1 MVKACNVCDNP
12 KLNLVYESADNLS
25 VTTMNKLVP
34 GRTSVYFCE
43 CCAHLQTNELENLH
57 QYYLEEYE
65 VNLTSENDDQL
76 YTIINGQPVY
86 RAVHQANTLM
96 TKVKFKHGWRVLD
109 YGCAKSQ
116 TLKIVLEHGT
126 DINPFMFDV
135 TDKYIQYWQTFPKA
149 AEWSTHI
156 PKPAWDGTMD
166 VVLSFYALEHVA
178 DLYKAVA
185 NVKKLLKPGGI
196 FYFLVPNVYENAADF
211 IVADHVNH
219 FSRSSL
225 NVLLLRNG
233 FTNIDIDTTS
243 HEAAFVVCATLALE
257 NECDGVCSAPV
268 DATEIRESKDAIVSM
283 AGYWSKV
290 VGRIQAFESSIDEG
304 AIAIYGAGFY
314 GSFIATAMKHPERI
328 TCFVDQNRHLQS
340 TNIRNRPVLSP
351 ENIPAEVQH
360 VLVGMNPRRARD
372 NIAQI
377 ESWKSRNLNYFFL

>member
-12 KLNLVYESADNLS
+12 KMNLVYESADNLS

-43 CCAHLQTNELENLH
+43 CCGHLQTNELENLH
-57 QYYLEEYE
+57 QYYAEEYE
-65 VNLTSENDDQL
+65 INLTSEDDDQL
-76 YTIINGQPVY
+76 YAIINGQPVY

-96 TKVKFKHGWRVLD
+96 SKVKFKHGWRVID

-116 TLKIVLEHGT
+116 TLKNVLGQNS

-135 TDKYIQYWQTFPKA
+135 TDKYIPYWQTFPKA
-149 AEWSTHI
+149 AEWSTHT
-156 PKPAWDGTMD
+156 PNPAWDGTMD

-178 DLYKAVA
+178 DLHEAIG
-185 NVKKLLKPGGI
+185 NIKKLLKPGGI

-225 NVLLLRNG
+225 NALLLRNG
-233 FTNIDIDTTS
+233 FTDIDIDATS
-243 HEAAFVVCATLALE
+243 HEAAFVVYATLAQE
-257 NECDGVCSAPV
+257 MDGDSVGSANI
-268 DATEIRESKDAIVSM
+268 DTAEIRESKDAVMKM
-283 AGYWSKV
+283 AGYWSDV
-290 VGRIQAFESSIDEG
+290 VGRIQAFEASIDEG
-304 AIAIYGAGFY
+304 ALAIYGAGFY
-314 GSFIATAMKHPERI
+314 GNFIATAMKHPERI
-328 TCFVDQNRHLQS
+328 TCFIDQNRHLQN

-351 ENIPAEVQH
+351 DNIPAEVQH
-360 VLVGMNPRRARD
+360 VLVGMNPQRARD

>member
-12 KLNLVYESADNLS
+12 KMNLVYESADNLS

-43 CCAHLQTNELENLH
+43 CCGHLQTNELENLH
-57 QYYLEEYE
+57 QYYAEEYE
-65 VNLTSENDDQL
+65 INLTSEDDDQL
-76 YTIINGQPVY
+76 YAIINGQPVY

-96 TKVKFKHGWRVLD
+96 SKVKFKHGWRVID

-116 TLKIVLEHGT
+116 TLKNVLGQNS

-135 TDKYIQYWQTFPKA
+135 TDKYIPYWQTFPKA
-149 AEWSTHI
+149 AEWSTHT
-156 PKPAWDGTMD
+156 PNPAWDGTMD

-178 DLYKAVA
+178 DLHEAIG
-185 NVKKLLKPGGI
+185 NIKKLLKPGGI

-225 NVLLLRNG
+225 NALLLRNG
-233 FTNIDIDTTS
+233 FTDIDIDATS
-243 HEAAFVVCATLALE
+243 HEAAFVVYATLAQE
-257 NECDGVCSAPV
+257 RGGDSVGFANI
-268 DATEIRESKDAIVSM
+268 DAAEIRESKDAVMKM
-283 AGYWSKV
+283 AGYWSDV
-290 VGRIQAFESSIDEG
+290 VGRIQAFEASIDEG
-304 AIAIYGAGFY
+304 ALAVYGAGFY
-314 GSFIATAMKHPERI
+314 GNFIATAMKHPERI
-328 TCFVDQNRHLQS
+328 TCFIDQNRHLQN

-351 ENIPAEVQH
+351 DNIPAEVKH
-360 VLVGMNPRRARD
+360 VLVGMNPQRARG

-377 ESWKSRNLNYFFL
+377 ESWKSLNLNYFFL